1 MSHERVRESKCQK
14 MRLNNFRD
22 KTVRE
27 TGNEVT
33 GTERLYC
40 NHGQDNFF
48 LKFTFSSDISFH
60 FWQEI

>member
-48 LKFTFSSDISFH
+48 LKFTKT
-60 FWQEI
+60 